1 MAVHEFALR
10 FLGLQAWVLSPSRV
24 GLVGLN
30 KEGLVSL
37 PGYVSIYL
45 ASLALGEQILRL
57 TVRSPTRNGEGHASK
72 AAEVHFEKRRTELV
86 LELFSDAVV
95 LWLGLWG
102 LQIAGVEVSRRLVS
116 VIDDS
121 QNQKS

>member
-1 MAVHEFALR
+1 M
-10 FLGLQAWVLSPSRV
+10 
-24 GLVGLN
+24 N

-45 ASLALGEQILRL
+45 AGLALGEQILRL
-57 TVRSPTRNGEGHASK
+57 TVRFPTRNGEGHTSK
-72 AAEVHFEKRRTELV
+72 ASEVHFEKRRTELV

-102 LQIAGVEVSRRLVS
+102 LRTAGVEISRRLVS